1 MEKITNY
8 IKYYAFLAFYYLS
21 IRYNQVRHY
30 RDPKLRYLYRAMLFA
45 LMTHHGCRQRYDK
58 FYPYFY
64 HLNMVNKFAL
74 KFSHIV
80 NFNIN
85 VCIGALFHDLI
96 EDCRL
101 TYNDVKQKWGVEV
114 ADIVFA
120 CTELRGRNRAERH
133 GPEYYA
139 LLKTSELGSFVK
151 ICDVIAN
158 MTMGT
163 MTGSSMLKKYRKDYP
178 KFKEL
183 LYRDNFKEMFD
194 YIESNL
200 LIDKK

>member
-1 MEKITNY
+1 
-8 IKYYAFLAFYYLS
+8 
-21 IRYNQVRHY
+21 
-30 RDPKLRYLYRAMLFA
+30 
-45 LMTHHGCRQRYDK
+45 
-58 FYPYFY
+58 
-64 HLNMVNKFAL
+64 MVNKFVL
-74 KFSHIV
+74 KFTHLI
-80 NFNIN
+80 NYNIN
-85 VCIGALFHDLI
+85 ANLGSLFHDIL
-96 EDCRL
+96 EDHHSW

-183 LYRDNFKEMFD
+183 LYSENFKEMFD